1 MCVYWVGGAGSRVT
15 VSGCTGKGRDQRQ
28 RPLLQSGLQ
37 DLQPM
42 RQVTLE
48 LQLVYLQN
56 ERLDF
61 CVESPSSNTTLA
73 IYQNNK
79 TLRKILH
86 FLLCSFPSS
95 VRWWWEQNI
104 STAVLLQR
112 HSVDNHTW
120 HMVGTLNRREKEK
133 VWLSKVP
140 PSKKKKKDSQSFY
153 FRNDYSAKNLWNP
166 TGVSLGH
173 NMKISL
179 WSIFQNNWFEYIRI
193 LSRYK
198 SSEIV
203 NVLLRR

>member
-140 PSKKKKKDSQSFY
+140 PSKKKKKIH
-153 FRNDYSAKNLWNP
+153 
-166 TGVSLGH
+166 SLSISE
-173 NMKISL
+173 MTIQQKIYGTQQGL
-179 WSIFQNNWFEYIRI
+179 VWDTTWKFLCDLFFKIID
-193 LSRYK
+193 LST
-198 SSEIV
+198 
-203 NVLLRR
+203 